1 MKSNQIAA
9 HAASGKSEHTEQG
22 TSSLD
27 IDHVPS
33 SAATGGAGTFFE
45 QHVDAYWL
53 ALLLVRGIPPI
64 LLDCTLEEV
73 HLQTGRL
80 DWHTDD
86 FLVVGRNGLG
96 QSRQLAGQIKQSFT
110 VSAGN
115 DECKN
120 TIRDYW
126 RDFKNPCLFTLP
138 SDRFALVTLRG
149 TDALLKYF
157 SGLLDCARASCD
169 GVDFE
174 RRLST
179 SGFINKK
186 SVQYCVEIQKIVGEM
201 ECRDVSMTEI
211 WPFLRVLHV
220 LSLDLNSAT
229 GQAEAAIKNLLAH
242 TTCESDASGAADA
255 TWNALL
261 RVVSEGMPRGRS
273 YQRDKLPDE
282 LRHRH
287 RPLESTEQVLLRALG
302 DHSAPILDGIHS
314 TIGGLHLRRQHLVQ
328 QVIEHLEAVQVVL
341 ISGPAG
347 SGKSV
352 IAKDTVGIIR
362 DDYFVFSFRAEEFAH
377 AHLDET
383 LKAIQFS
390 INSSKLGAIMA
401 GQDRKVLLVES
412 VERLLEKSTRDA
424 FDDLLTF
431 VVKDKGWR
439 LLLTCRDYSTDLV
452 QSAFL
457 GHSSVIHSAVTVPP
471 LDDEELGEVEATH
484 PVLARPLAN
493 AALRRVLS
501 NPYVLDK
508 ALQIHWS
515 EERPLPQSERE
526 FRQLFWREIVRV
538 NQRPADGMPS
548 LREKAFVE
556 VALRRARAL
565 TMYVDCDDLNP
576 EVVALLRRDS
586 LVINSQE
593 DSSFLAPAH
602 DVMEDWAIL
611 HWIQK
616 QYLTHE
622 DSISELSVL
631 VGQHPAVRRTF
642 RKWVTELVE
651 LDPQAADELFQAVIH
666 ESGIAS
672 HFRDDTLVSLL
683 RSSLSA
689 AFLERHAVDLFAND
703 NQLFRQV
710 IHLLRVACVTAP
722 AWLGSLPAPASILNV
737 PDGPAW
743 ASILQLVQT
752 HFSSFTQKDDLLLL
766 GLIED
771 WNRGVT
777 WQNPY
782 PDGSEAAAAIAHLLL
797 PNFPS
802 YRAEDQHTTI
812 LQIIVKIPKADP
824 ERFVG
829 LLQECRERER
839 LGFGPDHLLRIIVA
853 DVHGIPVVR
862 DMPDLAISAAK
873 DYLLCPEPSLESE
886 WVYERSLDLGLF
898 FGIKKGRHFR
908 FIPASAYRG
917 PFLALL
923 RHHPSEGVDFIVD
936 VLNRSVDWYA
946 HPRIQSDRIEAPFQI
961 SLKFADG
968 TSRNQW
974 CSPRLWNLY
983 RGISSGP
990 NVLQSIL
997 MAFERWLLDFAGR
1010 LPQEL
1015 DEMLLSIL
1023 KRSDAA
1029 ALTAVIASVATAFPS
1044 DACETLLV
1052 LLQCPECVLLDRL
1065 RYTSDMYPPSASA
1078 GMLSLL
1084 DARNEVYDNE
1094 RKEADARPHR
1104 QRDIE
1109 SAIFNLQLTPLASQV
1124 HEILDQHRAELP
1136 PLEEQDDDDRVWR
1149 LAIHRMDSRQYTVVD
1164 DAAKTPMSS
1173 ENSASPE
1180 DGGNYIRMD
1189 PNEPEPDLNEMMD
1202 QSAAQLQVTDAKAG
1216 LLMWGINAF
1225 ERREDVTHD
1234 PSQWQQRL
1242 WEARNTVVTDANGE
1256 GDDMFRGAPGFV
1268 AAACIRDR
1276 WEEMSEDEQ
1285 GWCVDIV
1292 CSEVDREGNTWNES
1306 ARMQQN
1312 RRSADRA
1319 CALILSFL
1327 LGKSLSRIQQN
1338 RTRETLAVALTHP
1351 IDDVRWYAASGVGM
1365 HLWTIDRGLALRCV
1379 NALATEAMQ
1388 VQLEVD
1394 ANSSRPYA
1402 ERRHIN
1408 ELVAETASIVRK
1420 RFIKG
1425 HEIPDDAL
1433 SILDSTQGFGAEA
1446 SKQILAILCSAPTD
1460 PVAIAAYQQLAHTLV
1475 TWWNDADQSRTMT
1488 DLSHEMN
1495 YHLESGLLMLLQTF
1509 LLRTP
1514 LAEATAILEP
1524 ILEGVDRHPKEVHQL
1539 VRGLISVEASEP
1551 NTSQFWT
1558 IWKLFADRVRIAP
1571 WLAQIDDKYAIGV
1584 SMVSAI
1590 FLGTK
1595 WNEEIRHWR
1604 SLEGYAEHVHAL
1616 FEDLPLSSRVLDE
1629 YVRFLFDIGE
1639 QSLPRAFIRIANRI
1653 KQESSLQMVNVG
1665 DIVFR
1670 LEVLLQRYVYR
1681 RGLELK
1687 RRRDLREAVL
1697 FLLDLLVENGS
1708 SASFRMR
1715 DDFVTPH
1722 SK

>member
-1 MKSNQIAA
+1 MSIG
-9 HAASGKSEHTEQG
+9 S
-22 TSSLD
+22 
-27 IDHVPS
+27 VPS

-64 LLDCTLEEV
+64 LLDCILEEV
-73 HLQTGRL
+73 HLQTRRL
-80 DWHTDD
+80 NWHTDD
-86 FLVVGRNGLG
+86 FLLVGRNGLG

-110 VSAGN
+110 VSAKN
-115 DECKN
+115 DECNK
-120 TIRDYW
+120 TIRDFW
-126 RDFKNPCLFTLP
+126 RDFKNSCLFTP
-138 SDRFALVTLRG
+138 TSDRFALVTLRG

-157 SGLLDCARASCD
+157 SGLLDCARSSCD
-169 GVDFE
+169 EVDFG

-179 SGFINKK
+179 SGLINKR
-186 SVQYCVEIQKIVGEM
+186 SVEYCGEIQKIVGEM
-201 ECRDVSMTEI
+201 ESRDVSVAEI

-220 LSLDLNSAT
+220 LSLDFNSSS
-229 GQAEAAIKNLLAH
+229 GQAEATIKNLLAH
-242 TTCESDASGAADA
+242 TTCESDARGAADA
-255 TWNALL
+255 TWNALI
-261 RVVSEGMPRGRS
+261 RVISEGMPRGRS
-273 YQRDKLPDE
+273 YQHDELPEE

-287 RPLESTEQVLLRALG
+287 RPLDSTEQVLLRALS
-302 DHSAPILDGIHS
+302 DHSAPILDGIRS
-314 TIGGLHLRRQHLVQ
+314 TIGGLHLRRPNLVQ
-328 QVIEHLEAVQVVL
+328 EVIERLETVQVVL

-352 IAKDTVGIIR
+352 IAKDTVGIIK
-362 DDYFVFSFRAEEFAH
+362 DDYFVFSFRAEEFAR

-383 LKAIQFS
+383 LKAIQIS
-390 INSSKLGAIMA
+390 INASKLGAIMA

-412 VERLLEKSTRDA
+412 IERLLEKSTRDA

-457 GHSSVIHSAVTVPP
+457 GHSSVLHSAVKVPP
-471 LDDEELGEVEATH
+471 LDDKELGEVEATH

-508 ALQIHWS
+508 SLQINWS

-526 FRQLFWREIVRV
+526 FRQLFWRDIVRV
-538 NQRPADGMPS
+538 EQRPADGMPN

-586 LVINSQE
+586 LLINYQE

-616 QYLTHE
+616 QYMTHE
-622 DSISELSVL
+622 GSIPELSIL
-631 VGQHPAVRRTF
+631 VGHHPAVRRTF

-651 LDPQAADELFQAVIH
+651 LDPKAADELLQAVIN
-666 ESGIAS
+666 ESGIPC

-683 RSSLSA
+683 RSSSSA
-689 AFLERHAVDLFAND
+689 AFLERHAVDLFADD

-710 IHLLRVACVTAP
+710 IHLLRIACVTAP

-743 ASILQLVQT
+743 VSILQLVKT
-752 HFSSFTQKDDLLLL
+752 HFSSFTQKDNLLLL

-782 PDGSEAAAAIAHLLL
+782 PEGCEAAATIAHLLL
-797 PNFPS
+797 PKFPS

-812 LQIIVKIPKADP
+812 LQIIVKIPKADR
-824 ERFVG
+824 ERFVA
-829 LLQECRERER
+829 LLQECCERER
-839 LGFGPDHLLRIIVA
+839 QGFGPDHLLRIIVA
-853 DVHGIPVVR
+853 DVHGNSVVR

-873 DYLLCPEPSLESE
+873 DYLLCPEPSPESP

-898 FGIKKGRHFR
+898 FGIKKGQHFR

-917 PFLALL
+917 AFFALL
-923 RHHPSEGVDFIVD
+923 RHHPSKGVDFIID
-936 VLNRSVDWYA
+936 VFNRSVDWYA
-946 HPRIQSDRIEAPFQI
+946 HPRIQSDRLEAPFQI
-961 SLKFADG
+961 LLKFANG

-990 NVLQSIL
+990 TVLQSIL
-997 MAFERWLLDFAGR
+997 MAFERWLLEFAER
-1010 LPQEL
+1010 LPKEL
-1015 DEMLLSIL
+1015 DELLLSIL

-1029 ALTAVIASVATAFPS
+1029 ALTAVIASVATAFPRQ
-1044 DACETLLV
+1044 ACETLLV

-1065 RYTSDMYPPSASA
+1065 RYTSDMCPPSSSA

-1084 DARNEVYDNE
+1084 DVRNELYDSE
-1094 RKEADARPHR
+1094 RKAADTLPHR
-1104 QRDIE
+1104 QHDIE
-1109 SAIFNLQLTPLASQV
+1109 SAVFSLQFTPFAPQV

-1149 LAIHRMDSRQYTVVD
+1149 LAIHRMDSRQYTVAD
-1164 DAAKTPMSS
+1164 DAATAPMSS
-1173 ENSASPE
+1173 ENSDSPE
-1180 DGGNYIRMD
+1180 EFGNYIRMD
-1189 PNEPEPDLNEMMD
+1189 PTEPEPDLAAMID
-1202 QSAAQLQVTDAKAG
+1202 QSAEQLQTTNSKAG
-1216 LLMWGINAF
+1216 LLMWGFNAF
-1225 ERREDVTHD
+1225 ERRKDVTHD

-1242 WEARNTVVTDANGE
+1242 SEARNTVVTDTIGE
-1256 GDDMFRGAPGFV
+1256 DDDMFRGAPGFV

-1276 WEEMSEDEQ
+1276 WEEMSEDEKS
-1285 GWCVDIV
+1285 WCVDIV
-1292 CSEVDREGNTWNES
+1292 CSEVNREGNIWNENS
-1306 ARMQQN
+1306 RMQQS
-1312 RRSADRA
+1312 RWSAGRA
-1319 CALILSFL
+1319 CASILPFL
-1327 LGKSLSRIQQN
+1327 LGKSLPTLQQN
-1338 RTRETLAVALTHP
+1338 RAYETLAVALTHP
-1351 IDDVRWYAASGVGM
+1351 IDDVRWYAASGVGE
-1365 HLWTIDRGLALRCV
+1365 HLWTIDRKLALCCV
-1379 NALATEAMQ
+1379 NALAAEAMQ
-1388 VQLEVD
+1388 LQLEVD
-1394 ANSSRPYA
+1394 VNSRRPYPD
-1402 ERRHIN
+1402 RRHIN
-1408 ELVAETASIVRK
+1408 EIFAEVASIARQ

-1425 HEIPDDAL
+1425 NEIPDDAL
-1433 SILDSTQGFGAEA
+1433 HKFESAQRSGAA
-1446 SKQILAILCSAPTD
+1446 PSKQILAILCFAPTD
-1460 PVAIAAYQQLAHTLV
+1460 PVAIAAYEQLAHTFAR
-1475 TWWNDADQSRTMT
+1475 WWNDADQSRRMT
-1488 DLSHEMN
+1488 HRSTERN
-1495 YHLESGLLMLLQTF
+1495 YQLESVLLILLQTF

-1514 LAEATAILEP
+1514 MVEAAAILEP
-1524 ILEGVDRHPKEVHQL
+1524 ILEGVDRNPKEVHQL

-1551 NTSQFWT
+1551 NTPQFWS
-1558 IWKLFADRVRIAP
+1558 IWKLFADSVRIAP
-1571 WLAQIDDKYAIGV
+1571 WLAKIDDEYAIGV
-1584 SMVSAI
+1584 AMVSAI
-1590 FLGTK
+1590 FLGAK
-1595 WNEEIRHWR
+1595 WNGEIHHWR

-1629 YVRFLFDIGE
+1629 YIRFLFDIGE
-1639 QSLPRAFIRIANRI
+1639 QSLPHAFIRIANRI
-1653 KQESSLQMVNVG
+1653 KQGSSLQMVNVG

-1708 SASFRMR
+1708 SAAFRMR
-1715 DDFVTPH
+1715 DDFVTPPNT
-1722 SK
+1722 